1 MIETKIKYM
10 LIAAITAFVV
20 MCGISSCNPES
31 TKPVLTV
38 SIQPQRYFLERIVGD
53 KYDVLCLLTQGSNPE
68 SYEPGFNHLI
78 NLERSK
84 AYFRMGNIGFELA
97 ILDKI
102 KNNNPDLIIVDTS
115 KNIELLKGTHG
126 GAHSHNHSHGHS
138 HEVDPHVWTSVP
150 NAKIIVE
157 NMYKALIEIDSRN
170 KKYFTRNYETLLA
183 ELSELELE
191 MSQKLDSVECRAFA
205 VWHPSLSYFA
215 RDYGLEQISMEYEGK
230 EVPASVLKHEIDIVR
245 EHGVKVLFYQK
256 EFDSRQIQTIN
267 EQLGTEMIEINPM
280 SYEWTAEMRKIAD
293 ALTRRK

>member
-1 MIETKIKYM
+1 MIETKIKYT

-215 RDYGLEQISMEYEGK
+215 RDYGLEQISMEYDGK

>member
-191 MSQKLDSVECRAFA
+191 MAQKLDSVECRAFA

>member
-215 RDYGLEQISMEYEGK
+215 RDYGLEQISMEYDGK